1 MFESRASASSITN
14 RCTRQ
19 YSHRFGH
26 KIMVVD
32 TPGLFDTSLSN
43 WRTQEEIRNC
53 IGITSPGPHA
63 FILVLS
69 INRFTIE
76 EQKSVEHFVK
86 YFGESV
92 YKYLIVL
99 FTRKDDLDVEN
110 KSLQDF
116 IRSSTPELKTI
127 IEQCE
132 GRVIAFNNRLNGGKG
147 GKQANDLLNMILKNI
162 KENKSR
168 YYTNKMY
175 EDAEKLLRKRDKEF
189 IKQKEKEREMELTAT
204 DDIDQVR
211 TLIITFNTKLENLEK
226 KKKYGI
232 IDNDRFLKEK
242 EDANKMYENSMLRL
256 RENRNIIT
264 QEKFE
269 GECKTT
275 REISRDH
282 IVDDISFL
290 IPIPERLTK

>member
-14 RCTRQ
+14 RCTWQ

-43 WRTQEEIRNC
+43 WRTQAEIRNC

-147 GKQANDLLNMILKNI
+147 EEQANDLLNMILKNI
-162 KENKSR
+162 KKNKSR

-175 EDAEKLLRKRDKEF
+175 EDTEKLLRKRDKEF
-189 IKQKEKEREMELTAT
+189 IKQKEKEREIELTAT
-204 DDIDQVR
+204 NDIDQLR
-211 TLIITFNTKLENLEK
+211 TLFITFNTKLGILEK
-226 KKKYGI
+226 EKKYGI

-242 EDANKMYENSMLRL
+242 EDAKKMYENSMLRL

-282 IVDDISFL
+282 IVDDSSFL
-290 IPIPERLTK
+290 SSISELLTK